1 MRLCGHDCVVSG
13 RYDPG
18 SAGSSRYFYRLDPQ
32 DPLNFGIIL
41 SDLYYTLASGRT
53 PHAGLQIGTHT
64 VHGGTYGT
72 GTGQICNACV
82 HAIVFLT
89 TSVRDHLTDWHKVG
103 RQGGGLGST
112 LGATKRGRRNA
123 TV

>member
-1 MRLCGHDCVVSG
+1 MRLCGHDCLVSG
-13 RYDPG
+13 HYDPG

-82 HAIVFLT
+82 HAIVYLSQ
-89 TSVRDHLTDWHKVG
+89 SVRDHLTDWHKVG